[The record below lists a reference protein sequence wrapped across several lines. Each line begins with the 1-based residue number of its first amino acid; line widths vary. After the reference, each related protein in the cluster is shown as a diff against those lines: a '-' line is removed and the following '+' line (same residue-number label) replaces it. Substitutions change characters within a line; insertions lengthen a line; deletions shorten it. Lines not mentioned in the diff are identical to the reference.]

1 MSTIYQRR
9 DFAIRLFADGSDAVL
24 TIASPEGT
32 KWETRRPRSLIDRAS
47 AVPKELSDAVRK
59 SVSASEVT
67 HSQTLTLERVTVEV
81 GVRDWAAMEWESIEV
96 GGRLIV
102 RTSPVRPR
110 VLQIP
115 ITFPIRVLEVDRTP
129 VVPAAM
135 DATFHGSTARGNA
148 YIDAHTALFDVESFA
163 RRESWATADILHVHD
178 LRAATSLLTNAHD
191 STAGTTGWF
200 LRFADR
206 FQTRLIVLDGHQS
219 VPPVLRRL
227 AQTIIDRGGPAV
239 LFLGNDPLASHT
251 LYRDI
256 SHDRPL
262 DWIHAGVAGS
272 ELFVGAGGEE
282 ALRYSVVARELSEP
296 RIASSVKKAYVAHFV
311 SPQKIPNR
319 PSIDDAAIRS
329 TIVESATE
337 MGVIDAKGI
346 RFDNLWGLRA
356 QRFGHSLA
364 AKLPQHGL
372 VAIDLG
378 SEFEQL
384 RGRGIVLS
392 VDDLAGY
399 IVTKSQP
406 FRSMNRRG
414 AMNIFSTKID
424 DIVRSS
430 AAYRYEDRE
439 SDGMLPLAAKI
450 ADVRSLVTAVRD
462 PNAARPGRAPRH
474 VNSAFYAVGS
484 DGKLKKIP
492 QPQARFKVG
501 DAVHLGVQI
510 GPKDELIVSLG
521 PTSFLEE
528 KVRWDGDGAW
538 MEIGVT
544 GIDFEVIGDPVQEFY
559 LPCEGSSDL
568 IAFGVRPLKPT
579 TVPGVARLRFTIY
592 HRDNAVQSFLVV
604 AALEDA
610 PRSVAPAMARAL
622 SVGAS
627 AVKKIGTAGYIARLE
642 YGTTANIAHGAQA
655 SPRSLTIVANDSA
668 GDKVTTIKGDD
679 LFRVCKDDTSNVV
692 NGARTTLE
700 AASRRGAAYRYL
712 YQNMKNA
719 GDPRELC
726 DVLSDIAYAGWRIYN
741 ALVPD
746 PNDQDRIRSLI
757 EKGDGIHAAHLDFSN
772 VIPWSMIYDREVF
785 IGKARPPSVCRASM
799 PDANGNM
806 PAIECGG
813 AGCLLN
819 KADNDDP
826 CRKGETVYTEETVI
840 CPRRFW
846 GFMFPIDVPAH
857 KVDGLGEKSLE
868 LVEKIKDREPI
879 SVVAGYNEK
888 LDFGTKHVTDL
899 MQGILKKANVTR
911 GAGRDAVRTIIKNKN
926 NDPDIVYFYCHALAK
941 TVTKEGKDL
950 GSTLDFGPVFKGV
963 GEDVLED
970 VLLPADFG
978 GRPVWTH
985 APLIFINGCSTVGS
999 SPYAPSEFI
1008 KQFVRGKHAAA
1019 VVGTETTIVEMLA
1032 IEAAESFLQELIA
1045 GKSSGDAM
1053 LRMRRLLLAKNNPLG
1068 LIYTLYG
1075 SARLKLVTA
1084 AAAGKT

>member
-9 DFAIRLFADGSDAVL
+9 DFAVRLFADGSDAVL

-32 KWETRRPRSLIDRAS
+32 KWETRTPRNLIDHAS
-47 AVPKELSDAVRK
+47 AIPKELSDAVRK
-59 SVSASEVT
+59 SISASEVT
-67 HSQTLTLERVTVEV
+67 HSQTSTLERVTVEV

-96 GGRLIV
+96 GGRLVV

-115 ITFPIRVLEVDRTP
+115 ITFPIRVLEVDGTP
-129 VVPAAM
+129 VVPAAI
-135 DATFHGSTARGNA
+135 DATFHGT
-148 YIDAHTALFDVESFA
+148 YIDARTTLFDVESFA
-163 RRESWATADILHVHD
+163 RRETWATVDILHVHD
-178 LRAATSLLTNAHD
+178 LPAATSFLTNAHD

-227 AQTIIDRGGPAV
+227 AQAIIDRGGPAV

-251 LYRDI
+251 LYGAI

-262 DWIHAGVAGS
+262 DWIHAAIARS
-272 ELFVGAGGEE
+272 ELFAGAGGEE

-296 RIASSVKKAYVAHFV
+296 RVASSVKKAYVTHFV

-319 PSIDDAAIRS
+319 PSIDAAAIRS

-337 MGVIDAKGI
+337 MGVIDAKGV
-346 RFDNLWGLRA
+346 RFDDLWGSRA

-372 VAIDLG
+372 VGIDLG
-378 SEFEQL
+378 YEFEQL
-384 RGRGIVLS
+384 RGSGEVLS

-430 AAYRYEDRE
+430 AAYHYEDHE
-439 SDGMLPLAAKI
+439 SGGMLPLAAKI
-450 ADVRSLVTAVRD
+450 ADVRSLVNAVRD
-462 PNAARPGRAPRH
+462 PKAVMPRRVPRQ
-474 VNSAFYAVGS
+474 VNSAFYATGS

-492 QPQARFKVG
+492 QRKARLRVG
-501 DAVHLGVQI
+501 EAVHFCVQI

-544 GIDFEVIGDPVQEFY
+544 GIDFDVIGDPVQEFY
-559 LPCEGSSDL
+559 LPREEPSDL
-568 IAFGVRPLKPT
+568 IAFAVRPFKPT

-592 HRDNAVQSFLVV
+592 HRDNVVQSFFVA

-610 PRSVAPAMARAL
+610 PRSVASAMARAL
-622 SVGAS
+622 SVPPSDA
-627 AVKKIGTAGYIARLE
+627 KKIGTSGYITRLE
-642 YGTTANIAHGAQA
+642 YGTTANIADGAHG
-655 SPRSLTIVANDSA
+655 SPRGLTVVVNDSA
-668 GDKVTTIKGDD
+668 GDKVTTIKGND
-679 LFRVCKDDTSNVV
+679 LFRVGKVDISKIVEW
-692 NGARTTLE
+692 ARTTLE
-700 AASRRGAAYRYL
+700 TASQRGVAYRYL
-712 YQNMKNA
+712 SYQNTENA
-719 GDPRELC
+719 GDPQELC
-726 DVLSDIAYAGWRIYN
+726 DVLADIAYAGWRIYN

-772 VIPWSMIYDREVF
+772 VIPWSMIYDRVVF
-785 IGKARPPSVCRASM
+785 LDKTTAPPSVCRAPM

-806 PAIECGG
+806 PAVECGG

-819 KADNDDP
+819 KADNDEL
-826 CRKGETVYTEETVI
+826 CRNGKTVYTEETVI

-846 GFMFPIDVPAH
+846 GFMFPIDVPAQ
-857 KVDGLGEKSLE
+857 KVDGLGEKSTG
-868 LVEKIKDREPI
+868 LVEEIKAGEQI
-879 SVVAGYNEK
+879 NVVAGYNEK
-888 LDFGTKHVTDL
+888 LDFGTKHVADL
-899 MQGILKKANVTR
+899 EQGILKHAKVTS
-911 GAGRDAVRTIIKNKN
+911 GTGRAAVRTLMKN
-926 NDPDIVYFYCHALAK
+926 NDPDIVYLYCHALAK
-941 TVTKEGKDL
+941 TVAKDGKDL
-950 GSTLDFGPVFKGV
+950 GSTLDFGLGFRGV
-963 GEDVLED
+963 VED

-978 GRPVWTH
+978 GKPVWTH
-985 APLIFINGCSTVGS
+985 APLVFINGCSTVGFD
-999 SPYAPSEFI
+999 PYAPSEFI
-1008 KQFVRGKHAAA
+1008 REFIRAKHAAA

-1032 IEAAESFLQELIA
+1032 VEAAKSFLQELIGGQSA
-1045 GKSSGDAM
+1045 GDAM

-1068 LIYTLYG
+1068 LMYTLYG

-1084 AAAGKT
+1084 DAAGTT